1 MLSCSALAHRNKETH
16 HVFISI
22 RIGYATPSPTT
33 ILHLTLHKLFTS
45 NSKTRNILNNNF
57 NNFQMFFHNPAE
69 IPMYQSHE
77 TINLPLHK
85 ELFLRMEPKVVT
97 ASQDLEEYTP
107 MNRRC
112 YFSHERPL
120 SLFKV
125 YTQRNCQLE
134 CRVNC
139 SVSLCDCVPFYLP
152 RKYTSQ
158 QLYSLQWFLA
168 SQRGSVF
175 TTRPV
180 LLLV

>member
-1 MLSCSALAHRNKETH
+1 MADKNKEKH

-22 RIGYATPSPTT
+22 RIGHATPSPTT
-33 ILHLTLHKLFTS
+33 PALPSTNYSPAIQ
-45 NSKTRNILNNNF
+45 RQEILNNNF

-158 QLYSLQWFLA
+158 RLYSLQWFLA
-168 SQRGSVF
+168 GQRGSLF
-175 TTRPV
+175 TIRPV